1 MKLEDILEYNDPET
15 KKRMMDIAMRNIE
28 DSARKQAGWEKRAND
43 PERKAEMSKAHV
55 QHDAKVESMKKIIA
69 DVAKKYSGD
78 QFEAF
83 ASEVHS
89 IIPASELKG
98 MVDLR
103 WAFDTYN
110 PDRSRASG
118 ASWAAYGD
126 ARGRGDPS
134 VVGKDGWT
142 GD

>member
-1 MKLEDILEYNDPET
+1 MKLDDIFEQDDEE
-15 KKRMMDIAMRNIE
+15 KKRMMDIAMRNIQK
-28 DSARKQAGWEKRAND
+28 SAQTRAGFEKMAND
-43 PERKAEMSKAHV
+43 PERRAARADLQV
-55 QHDAKVESMKKIIA
+55 QHDAKVQSMNKIIA
-69 DVAKKYSGD
+69 EIAKKYSGE

-89 IIPASELKG
+89 IIPSSELKG
-98 MVDLR
+98 KVDLR
-103 WAFDTYN
+103 HAFDVFN
-110 PDRSRASG
+110 PDRKRQSG
-118 ASWAAYGD
+118 EAWAAYGD